1 MAILTDVRCEV
12 IPHCGFDLH
21 SSNNQWWWAN
31 IYCACWP
38 SMCLLWRY
46 IYLGLLPEEN
56 IDKTF
61 LDINCSNIFLDQS
74 PKAKEIKAKI
84 NKRDLIKFKN
94 SCTEKE
100 TINKIKR
107 QPTEWKKILANEAD
121 WQGLNFQNIQTAHT
135 IQYHKT
141 DSSIKKQAED
151 LNRHVSKMANKNT
164 V

>member
-1 MAILTDVRCEV
+1 MEINDVRTH
-12 IPHCGFDLH
+12 PHTINKQAKKTPLKLFYRPIYKTWYHKTSGRKHRQNSLLV
-21 SSNNQWWWAN
+21 SN
-31 IYCACWP
+31 Y
-38 SMCLLWRY
+38 
-46 IYLGLLPEEN
+46 
-56 IDKTF
+56 
-61 LDINCSNIFLDQS
+61 SNIFLDQS